1 MDPVQPVAGAIA
13 ALAPQGAAAATPGG
27 ADFLDALG
35 QALARADAAQGRAE
49 TLAQSYQLGDP
60 AVTLEGA
67 MVAMQEANVSLQFA
81 VQVRN
86 RIVGAYQDIMN
97 MPV

>member
-1 MDPVQPVAGAIA
+1 MDPIQPVASAIA
-13 ALAPQGAAAATPGG
+13 NLASQGAAAPKASGV
-27 ADFLDALG
+27 DFIEALG
-35 QALARADAAQGRAE
+35 NALQKADAAQGRAE
-49 TLAQSYQLGDP
+49 TLAKAYQLGDP
-60 AVTLEGA
+60 AVTLEST

-86 RIVGAYQDIMN
+86 KIVSAYQDIMN